1 MKVRLKTL
9 YKPNRYRFRL
19 MLGQIDLS
27 EVFFFALY
35 QDQLLN
41 ESWLDVIYSIYLFYH
56 FTEMILEFVF

>member
-1 MKVRLKTL
+1 
-9 YKPNRYRFRL
+9 